1 MGEAL
6 VAGAKT
12 ERSQVYDGDDGVL
25 RGPGW
30 GYGGFGLIGF
40 VLNLV
45 ITLGLIGGMV
55 LLAAWLW
62 RRVASGGQVGATPRR
77 PAGMEASPKEI
88 LQTRYA
94 KGEITREQYREML
107 SDLG

>member
-1 MGEAL
+1 MGMM
-6 VAGAKT
+6 G
-12 ERSQVYDGDDGVL
+12 YF
-25 RGPGW
+25 GPGW